1 MNQFKN
7 LILRFSQFINESDSY
22 DFEIDQRF
30 PWSEKINDLT
40 DQIMTKQ
47 RYLTKNFEYDRHDS
61 DGFEFNIKSRTFP
74 DTDDLSKKYGYSEDE
89 VNHMWDTFLSDNLQ
103 MAGDDIIENSENFD
117 DWFVTGR
124 SGGWLILKHK
134 SNLITDPESVIEDN
148 LSYLNDLTDE
158 IDEEEYQE
166 WKKFY
171 EDDEETKKGSNL
183 LKAFEIEVGDFENV
197 KYAEDESKVAIASLE
212 ENLKELQN
220 LEKDLDMVQER
231 IDTFWKDAEVNFEEH
246 VENESKW
253 RDSNQL

>member
-1 MNQFKN
+1 MDQFKN

-22 DFEIDQRF
+22 GFEIDQRF
-30 PWSEKINDLT
+30 PWTDKINDLV
-40 DQIMTKQ
+40 DQIMSKK
-47 RYLTKNFEYDRHDS
+47 RYLTGNFEYDRHNGN
-61 DGFEFNIKSRTFP
+61 GFEFNIKSRAFP
-74 DTDDLSKKYGYSEDE
+74 DTEDLSKKYGYSEDE
-89 VNHMWDTFLSDNLQ
+89 LNYMWDSFLSDNLQ
-103 MAGDDIIENSENFD
+103 MSGDDIIENSENFD
-117 DWFVTGR
+117 DWFTTGR

-171 EDDEETKKGSNL
+171 EDDVETKRGSNL
-183 LKAFEIEVGDFENV
+183 LKSFEIEVGDFENV
-197 KYAEDESKVAIASLE
+197 KSAEDESKVAIASLE

-220 LEKDLDMVQER
+220 LEKDLDEVQKR
-231 IDTFWKDAEVNFEEH
+231 IDTFWEDAEVNFEEY